1 MSSLS
6 GGQKKRVALAAAL
19 LAKPDLLVLDEPT
32 NHMDVEAI
40 EWMERLLAAT
50 TLTVLLVTHDRYFLD
65 RVSNEIVEISAGRA
79 YSHSGNYRWGLRSS
93 RNNGLFMEKEYNA
106 YMKVSKELSLLVE
119 VRSLTRIIGS
129 RLSEVI
135 FLSR

>member
-1 MSSLS
+1 MLASSFICGGPEPVPSPTTPCFKLHSAVSPHLRAQVSSLS

-79 YSHSGNYRWGLRSS
+79 YSHSGNYRWALIGLETS
-93 RNNGLFMEKEYNA
+93 A
-106 YMKVSKELSLLVE
+106 
-119 VRSLTRIIGS
+119 
-129 RLSEVI
+129 
-135 FLSR
+135 